1 MTRALPRSVG
11 GPTQRG
17 CSPPH
22 ATDPVNI
29 PHDVENR
36 RVATRFDQELNPQ
49 ISGPSR
55 VPPQVTESARLN
67 LSRWRHGFESRWD
80 YAWSQDWL
88 SRSSHRCEGPNGE
101 GAHPFNSLRN
111 GEEIEPL
118 RRKRFKAGE
127 VLDDR
132 DLGRKQDRV
141 YGPLSR

>member
-1 MTRALPRSVG
+1 MTRVLPRSVG
-11 GPTQRG
+11 GPTQGG

-67 LSRWRHGFESRWD
+67 LSRWRHGFEPRWD
-80 YAWSQDWL
+80 YKRNVPGQGTGLDEIGRSNSDSNARYPEIPSQIE
-88 SRSSHRCEGPNGE
+88 RSKS
-101 GAHPFNSLRN
+101 
-111 GEEIEPL
+111 
-118 RRKRFKAGE
+118 
-127 VLDDR
+127 
-132 DLGRKQDRV
+132 
-141 YGPLSR
+141 